1 MGPAS
6 QRVLIVDDEP
16 ALLKMMSVFLGRQGY
31 VVADAATTE
40 AAWSKIEA
48 APGEFDVVV
57 LDGTMSGIG
66 VEELALQILAA
77 NARLR
82 VLAASGYPMDM
93 TSLEAAAPG
102 RVAFLQKPFGP
113 ASLVA
118 AVRRLL
124 GAEEEDL

>member
-1 MGPAS
+1 MS
-6 QRVLIVDDEP
+6 QQRVLIVDDEP
-16 ALLKMMSVFLGRQGY
+16 ALLRMMAVFLERQGY
-31 VVADAATTE
+31 LVADAATTE
-40 AAWSKIEA
+40 AAWARIQT
-48 APGEFDVVV
+48 APDHFDVAV

-66 VEELALQILAA
+66 IEDLALRMLSASP
-77 NARLR
+77 RLR

-113 ASLVA
+113 AALVA
-118 AVRRLL
+118 AVRRLI

>member
-1 MGPAS
+1 MGQ

-16 ALLKMMSVFLGRQGY
+16 ALLRMMAVFLERQGY
-31 VVADAATTE
+31 LVADAATTE
-40 AAWSKIEA
+40 AAWSKIQT
-48 APGEFDVVV
+48 APDHFDVVV

-66 VEELALQILAA
+66 IEELALRMLTASP
-77 NARLR
+77 RLR

-113 ASLVA
+113 AALVA
-118 AVRRLL
+118 AVRRLV

>member
-1 MGPAS
+1 M
-6 QRVLIVDDEP
+6 LIVDDEP

-31 VVADAATTE
+31 IVADAATTE
-40 AAWSKIEA
+40 EAWSKIEA
-48 APGEFDVVV
+48 APAAFDVAV

-66 VEELALQILAA
+66 IEDLALRMLAA
-77 NARLR
+77 NPRLR

-93 TSLEAAAPG
+93 TSLEAAAPS

-113 ASLVA
+113 ASLAA

>member
-1 MGPAS
+1 MS
-6 QRVLIVDDEP
+6 QQRVLIVDDEP
-16 ALLKMMSVFLGRQGY
+16 ALLRMMAVFLERQGY
-31 VVADAATTE
+31 LVADAATTE
-40 AAWSKIEA
+40 AAWSMMQT
-48 APGEFDVVV
+48 APAHFDVVV

-66 VEELALQILAA
+66 IEDLALRMLAS
-77 NARLR
+77 NPQLR

-93 TSLEAAAPG
+93 TSLQAAAPG

-124 GAEEEDL
+124 GAEEKDL